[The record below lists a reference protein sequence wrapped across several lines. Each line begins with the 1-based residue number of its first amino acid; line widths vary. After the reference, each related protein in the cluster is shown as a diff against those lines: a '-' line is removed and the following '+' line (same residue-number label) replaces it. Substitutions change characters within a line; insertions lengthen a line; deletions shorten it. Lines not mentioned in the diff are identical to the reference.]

1 MCCLSQLSVSDSAAD
16 ESFYTDPGKS
26 DITAAA
32 AAAAVNRFNL
42 QLFADSDKTE
52 EPTPRRKEEARKKG
66 QVVKSTELN
75 SAFNLLALVILFYTS
90 STQTWDYCCRML
102 QRYLQMHDFSLVSGS
117 VTDLMVMVI
126 SDFFF
131 ILAPLFLVVMVTAVG
146 SNFLQVGFLSVPV
159 TLQLSRLN
167 PVSGLQ
173 RMFSKHALVELIK
186 ALIKVVLVGLA
197 AWQFI
202 RANLEKL
209 FLVLY
214 QDAPGMWETVR
225 SLALGLALRIALTF
239 LALALADYFYQ
250 RYEYNKS
257 LRMSRQ
263 EIKEELKQLEG
274 DPQLKARIRET
285 QRKLALQ
292 KMLQDIPS
300 AAVLIT
306 NPTRLAVALR
316 YREGE
321 DTAPVVVA
329 KGAGYI
335 AKRIRERAEEHGV
348 PVIQNKEVARLL
360 YEQVELGEII
370 PVELYQ
376 AVAEILALVYQARHG
391 QL

>member
-1 MCCLSQLSVSDSAAD
+1 MNTTKSAH
-16 ESFYTDPGKS
+16 EQ
-26 DITAAA
+26 
-32 AAAAVNRFNL
+32 AV
-42 QLFADSDKTE
+42 
-52 EPTPRRKEEARKKG
+52 
-66 QVVKSTELN
+66 
-75 SAFNLLALVILFYTS
+75 
-90 STQTWDYCCRML
+90 
-102 QRYLQMHDFSLVSGS
+102 
-117 VTDLMVMVI
+117 
-126 SDFFF
+126 
-131 ILAPLFLVVMVTAVG
+131 
-146 SNFLQVGFLSVPV
+146 
-159 TLQLSRLN
+159 
-167 PVSGLQ
+167 
-173 RMFSKHALVELIK
+173 
-186 ALIKVVLVGLA
+186 
-197 AWQFI
+197 
-202 RANLEKL
+202 
-209 FLVLY
+209 
-214 QDAPGMWETVR
+214 
-225 SLALGLALRIALTF
+225 
-239 LALALADYFYQ
+239 
-250 RYEYNKS
+250 
-257 LRMSRQ
+257 
-263 EIKEELKQLEG
+263 KEELKQLSC

>member
-1 MCCLSQLSVSDSAAD
+1 
-16 ESFYTDPGKS
+16 
-26 DITAAA
+26 
-32 AAAAVNRFNL
+32 
-42 QLFADSDKTE
+42 
-52 EPTPRRKEEARKKG
+52 
-66 QVVKSTELN
+66 
-75 SAFNLLALVILFYTS
+75 
-90 STQTWDYCCRML
+90 ML

-225 SLALGLALRIALTF
+225 SLA
-239 LALALADYFYQ
+239 
-250 RYEYNKS
+250 
-257 LRMSRQ
+257 
-263 EIKEELKQLEG
+263 
-274 DPQLKARIRET
+274 
-285 QRKLALQ
+285 
-292 KMLQDIPS
+292 
-300 AAVLIT
+300 
-306 NPTRLAVALR
+306 
-316 YREGE
+316 
-321 DTAPVVVA
+321 
-329 KGAGYI
+329 
-335 AKRIRERAEEHGV
+335 
-348 PVIQNKEVARLL
+348 
-360 YEQVELGEII
+360 
-370 PVELYQ
+370 
-376 AVAEILALVYQARHG
+376 
-391 QL
+391 